1 MGENLELEGIEKQLF
16 GKDVKDENLDVLA
29 LIRVRVNELLEKD
42 PELLMSYLYR
52 LDILVEKL
60 KFILSKDSPI
70 PISEGISL
78 LIFERQKQRVETK
91 QKYKQKPID
100 GWEF

>member
-1 MGENLELEGIEKQLF
+1 MDENLELEGIEKQLL
-16 GKDVKDENLDVLA
+16 GKDVREENLDILA
-29 LIRVRVNELLEKD
+29 LIRKRVNELLEKD

-52 LDILVEKL
+52 LDILEEKL
-60 KFILSKDSPI
+60 KFILSKDSPV
-70 PISEGISL
+70 PIAEGISL

-100 GWEF
+100 GWEY

>member
-1 MGENLELEGIEKQLF
+1 MNENLELEGIEKQLL
-16 GKDVKDENLDVLA
+16 GKDIKQENLDILE
-29 LIRVRVNELLEKD
+29 LIRARVNVLLEKD

-52 LDILVEKL
+52 LDILEEKL
-60 KFILSKDSPI
+60 KFVLSKESPV

-78 LIFERQKQRVETK
+78 LIFERQKQRVATK

-100 GWEF
+100 GWEY